1 MRIKLSRYAKEND
14 IDYMTAYRYFHNGLI
29 KGIKMPNGT
38 ILIDVDNQIVNQNV
52 KTNRVILYSR
62 VSSSENKANAQS
74 QLERLKLY
82 AAAKGYTVVDEI
94 IEIGSGLNDNR
105 QKLSSILKRS
115 DYDII
120 LVEHKDRLARFGT
133 NYIDI
138 LLNNSNKRI
147 EVINEVTDDKEDI
160 MQDFISIITSF
171 SARIYGLRKS
181 KRKTEQIIEQLSK
194 TE

>member
-1 MRIKLSRYAKEND
+1 
-14 IDYMTAYRYFHNGLI
+14 MTAYRYFHNGLI